1 MTKEANFFISKEL
14 LRPREELDNKSLAD
28 FGWRKG
34 DCFNSEDNTIIALSN
49 SRKKTLTFSN
59 YWFKNPS
66 RSFIKEIVLHEI
78 AHAIVDTSYKGKKL
92 KDCPPHNNIWRYTAK
107 KLGCKY
113 GAKIPVK
120 KTIFGKS
127 ILKNA

>member
-34 DCFNSEDNTIIALSN
+34 DCFNSEDDTNIALSN

-66 RSFIKEIVLHEI
+66 RSFIKEIVLHVI
-78 AHAIVDTSYKGKKL
+78 L
-92 KDCPPHNNIWRYTAK
+92 
-107 KLGCKY
+107 
-113 GAKIPVK
+113 K
-120 KTIFGKS
+120 KT
-127 ILKNA
+127 